1 MSIPRLNA
9 DIRLVDFNGSEH
21 VPVLAAGRRG
31 TDTVTKLPGGFLRG
45 PKVARQLDA
54 GNPIQ
59 TGEHKIHDGDPDP
72 AAQWRVMHYRAC
84 FHGKVAPA
92 VMARIRL
99 GPTFH
104 AFRNM
109 CRIAMCATTNQASA
123 AVSSDANSSRNRES
137 VMPSRGRLASSKR
150 TIDCR
155 LRSVRT
161 RNWPISYDNLC
172 RMWVFCS

>member
-9 DIRLVDFNGSEH
+9 DISLVDFNGSEH

-31 TDTVTKLPGGFLRG
+31 TDKVTKLPGGFLRG

-59 TGEHKIHDGDPDP
+59 TGEHKIHDGDRDP
-72 AAQWRVMHYRAC
+72 AAQWRVMHHRAC

-109 CRIAMCATTNQASA
+109 CRVAMCATTNQ
-123 AVSSDANSSRNRES
+123 
-137 VMPSRGRLASSKR
+137 PSRRFRRA
-150 TIDCR
+150 
-155 LRSVRT
+155 RT
-161 RNWPISYDNLC
+161 RPETVRVSCLLEGVLRRANEQLT
-172 RMWVFCS
+172 VV